1 MSTQYSYTVPVLVY
15 CVNFLNNFFLR
26 IVLGVWC
33 ADAEGEDAVV
43 IGTTGE
49 RSREQTR
56 SPNEA
61 SKATLVDTTDG
72 ALPSAPLAE
81 SSDENATR
89 TPEKTAGSAGE
100 PDVLHMAA
108 VMEEDRWEAAT
119 EPARRTQDKLSA
131 CACRPASSAS
141 LRRSGGGVGGGDGAG
156 TNSGGSGRESP
167 TAPKAPQEGAA
178 VREAA
183 DEVPVKE
190 PAENDNSQNLAA
202 AAEQKLGER
211 DPAAGAGEQ
220 PACGTENLL
229 QDE

>member
-1 MSTQYSYTVPVLVY
+1 M
-15 CVNFLNNFFLR
+15 
-26 IVLGVWC
+26 
-33 ADAEGEDAVV
+33 
-43 IGTTGE
+43 GTSGE
-49 RSREQTR
+49 RSREYTR
-56 SPNEA
+56 SPNEV
-61 SKATLVDTTDG
+61 SQATLVEDTGNG

-89 TPEKTAGSAGE
+89 TSEKSAGAAGE
-100 PDVLHMAA
+100 PDALHMAA

-119 EPARRTQDKLSA
+119 EPARRTQDKPNVGER
-131 CACRPASSAS
+131 RPASSAS
-141 LRRSGGGVGGGDGAG
+141 LRRSGGGGGAG

-190 PAENDNSQNLAA
+190 PAEHDNSPDHAA
-202 AAEQKLGER
+202 AADQKSGER
-211 DPAAGAGEQ
+211 DPAVGAGEQ
-220 PACGTENLL
+220 PASGTENLL